1 MSSFLRIAPAL
12 LLALT
17 LFTAG
22 TAFAADAIT
31 STTSN
36 QVATASNFQNR
47 PCWNS
52 AAAGT
57 GRHMGRMAMRA
68 AGANGMHMALGQHA
82 GFGPRALTTPA
93 TR

>member
-1 MSSFLRIAPAL
+1 MSSFLRITPAL

-22 TAFAADAIT
+22 TALAADATT

-36 QVATASNFQNR
+36 QVPTASNVQSR

-52 AAAGT
+52 AAAGA
-57 GRHMGRMAMRA
+57 GRHMGRMAMH
-68 AGANGMHMALGQHA
+68 ANGFNGMAMTQGQHA
-82 GFGPRALTTPA
+82 GFGPHAMTTPA